1 MKLTWYGHASFRVT
15 ANDGTAIVL
24 DPYTP
29 ETSGYSAVRDPA
41 DLVIASS
48 DNDSFHCRHDLI
60 PGSPDFVNALTV
72 AEEGGS
78 TDWRG
83 LGIKAIQTMEM
94 DGHPTHD
101 PEQNAMY
108 RFTVDGVDIA
118 HMGDVGNP
126 LSPRQIDFLSGADV
140 LLALTGDVPT
150 IRLPNLKVAIDEAA
164 PRIVVPMHFRTLTY
178 RPRNGL
184 WVESFLSLFREE
196 DIDFAFAPEITLTP
210 DDIPAKTRVL
220 VMDYAR

>member
-126 LSPRQIDFLSGADV
+126 LSPRQIDFLS
-140 LLALTGDVPT
+140 
-150 IRLPNLKVAIDEAA
+150 
-164 PRIVVPMHFRTLTY
+164 
-178 RPRNGL
+178 
-184 WVESFLSLFREE
+184 
-196 DIDFAFAPEITLTP
+196 
-210 DDIPAKTRVL
+210 
-220 VMDYAR
+220 

>member
-83 LGIKAIQTMEM
+83 LGIKAIQT
-94 DGHPTHD
+94 
-101 PEQNAMY
+101 
-108 RFTVDGVDIA
+108 
-118 HMGDVGNP
+118 
-126 LSPRQIDFLSGADV
+126 
-140 LLALTGDVPT
+140 
-150 IRLPNLKVAIDEAA
+150 
-164 PRIVVPMHFRTLTY
+164 
-178 RPRNGL
+178 
-184 WVESFLSLFREE
+184 
-196 DIDFAFAPEITLTP
+196 
-210 DDIPAKTRVL
+210 
-220 VMDYAR
+220 